1 MPETVKQ
8 LQERRAPI
16 GVSIRQMADKIND
29 EKRDFTAEERTGWEK
44 ANADFDQLT
53 RSIEVARRS
62 EEVGAE
68 LESRREKPPGTEDR
82 TAKPKRTADERA
94 EATEEVCALALQAW
108 CRRQHGLELTPEQ
121 RRACKRT
128 GMNPNRRAINFD
140 LPGRPGATG
149 KRALS
154 GTVGASGAFT
164 VPRSFVNGLDKGLK
178 DFNGV
183 RQVADVMRTDDGRD
197 MPWPTVNDTA
207 NKGRRIG
214 ENTAAANL
222 DPPFGVVNFGSYLYT
237 SDIILIPVG
246 LLEDSAFALAEEVGP
261 MLGERLGRIQE
272 EEDTLGTGNGMPQG
286 IAIAA
291 ATGKTAAS
299 ATAIAADELL
309 DLIHSVDPAYRRD
322 PSFALMMHDLVLSV
336 VRKLKD
342 SQNRYLFEE
351 GQNGAPDKIKGVRY
365 VINQNMTSTI
375 ASGAKSILAG
385 AFRHYKV
392 RDVKQVRFRRL
403 EERFAELDQVGF
415 LAHMRHDAR
424 LLNAG
429 TNPVKALVH

>member
-1 MPETVKQ
+1 MTLNQ
-8 LQERRAPI
+8 LMQRRAPL
-16 GVSIRQMADKIND
+16 GVRIRQMADTINR
-29 EKRDFTAEERTGWEK
+29 ENRDFTATE
-44 ANADFDQLT
+44 
-53 RSIEVARRS
+53 RS
-62 EEVGAE
+62 EWDRINSEFNVLTAE
-68 LESRREKPPGTEDR
+68 IEDDPATRDRRKYGVPGTEDR
-82 TAKPKRTADERA
+82 SGRA
-94 EATEEVCALALQAW
+94 GVSEEQTEETRALALQGW

-128 GMNPNRRAINFD
+128 GMNPNSRAINFD
-140 LPGRPGATG
+140 LPGRPGVAD

-154 GTVGASGAFT
+154 GTVGTSGAFA
-164 VPRSFVNGLDKGLK
+164 VPQSFSGGLDKALK

-183 RQVADVMRTDDGRD
+183 RQVAHVLRTDDGRD

-214 ENTAAANL
+214 ENTAAATL
-222 DPPFGVVNFGSYLYT
+222 DPPFGVVNFGAYLYT
-237 SDIILIPVG
+237 SDIILIPAG

-286 IAIAA
+286 IVPAA
-291 ATGKTAAS
+291 VTGKTAAS
-299 ATAIAADELL
+299 ATAIAGDEII

-322 PSFALMMHDLVLSV
+322 PSFALMFHDSILAVI
-336 VRKLKD
+336 RKMKD
-342 SQNRYLFEE
+342 GQGRYLFEE
-351 GQNGAPDKIKGVRY
+351 GQNGAPGKIKGVRY

-392 RDVKQVRFRRL
+392 RDVRQVRFRRL
-403 EERFAELDQVGF
+403 EERYAENDQVGF

-429 TNPVKALVH
+429 TNPIKALVH

>member
-1 MPETVKQ
+1 MPSVKE
-8 LQERRAPI
+8 LQEQRAPI
-16 GVSIRQMADKIND
+16 GVSIRQMADKINT
-29 EKRDFTAEERTGWEK
+29 EKRDFTAEEKPAWEK
-44 ANADFDQLT
+44 ANGDFDALT
-53 RSIEVARRS
+53 RQIEVARRS

-68 LESRREKPPGTEDR
+68 LDSRREKPPGTEDR
-82 TAKPKRTADERA
+82 TGKPKRTAEERG
-94 EATEEVCALALQAW
+94 EGW
-108 CRRQHGLELTPEQ
+108 CRRQHGMDLTPEQ
-121 RRACKRT
+121 VRACKRT
-128 GMNPNRRAINFD
+128 GMNPNRRSISFD
-140 LPGRPGATG
+140 LPRRPGVSD

-178 DFNGV
+178 DYNGV

-214 ENTAAANL
+214 ENTAAASL

-286 IAIAA
+286 VAVAA
-291 ATGKTAAS
+291 ATGKSAAS

-322 PSFALMMHDLVLSV
+322 PSFALMMHDAVLAV
-336 VRKLKD
+336 IRKLKD

-351 GQNGAPDKIKGVRY
+351 GQNGAPDKIKGVKY
-365 VINQNMTSTI
+365 VINQNMASTI

-385 AFRHYKV
+385 AFRYYKV
-392 RDVKQVRFRRL
+392 RDVKSVRFRRL
-403 EERFAELDQVGF
+403 DERYAELDQVGF